1 MSPVPAPAQVRLRD
15 LVTGEE
21 QVVGGVGRVLAMVGY
36 RPDTALTQELQV
48 TARQQLDTPQHC
60 TAQVHYCYASEA
72 PMRLAASLLAAGGG
86 GGDCLAQVAG
96 GDDTLVS
103 PEHGVF
109 ILGMKSYGRSS
120 SFLLRLGHQQV
131 EAVIRILQHQ

>member
-1 MSPVPAPAQVRLRD
+1 MRLRD

-48 TARQQLDTPQHC
+48 AAQQQLDTPQHR
-60 TAQVHYCYASEA
+60 TAQVHYCYASEG

-109 ILGMKSYGRSS
+109 ILGMKSYGRGSA
-120 SFLLRLGHQQV
+120 FLLR
-131 EAVIRILQHQ
+131 